1 VCELVESRR
10 AEAFGTVTPSTD
22 RPPGQVSDVDR
33 PQQKPAR
40 VRPVRGISTT
50 QLIQRVLD
58 AAPHEMTD
66 LRLFDMADQ
75 GLGNAI

>member
-1 VCELVESRR
+1 
-10 AEAFGTVTPSTD
+10 
-22 RPPGQVSDVDR
+22 VDR